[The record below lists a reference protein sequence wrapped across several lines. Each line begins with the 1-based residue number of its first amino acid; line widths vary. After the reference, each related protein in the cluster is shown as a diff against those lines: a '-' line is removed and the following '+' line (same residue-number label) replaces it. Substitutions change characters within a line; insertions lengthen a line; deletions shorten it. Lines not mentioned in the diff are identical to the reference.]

1 MKLLFW
7 NLVILLQTVYSCYTI
22 DDVQTN
28 GYTTYGNKVY
38 DISNYKHPGGSK
50 TLSKAIGKP
59 LEIYFNQK
67 AYDFHINDKSTDNDL
82 LDIEIGI
89 LCDPEPTDPETDP
102 TEEPTDPPTK
112 TTKIST
118 PPNCIKNTTTTK
130 KTGTTP
136 RKTITTTIP
145 SKENVNNSN
154 NLSFVSIIT
163 IQTLLTF
170 FVFNRN

>member
-89 LCDPEPTDPETDP
+89 LCDPETDPTDP
-102 TEEPTDPPTK
+102 TEEPTDPD
-112 TTKIST
+112 ISIVL
-118 PPNCIKNTTTTK
+118 NDLEEVEKLWKRYEC
-130 KTGTTP
+130 
-136 RKTITTTIP
+136 
-145 SKENVNNSN
+145 S
-154 NLSFVSIIT
+154 
-163 IQTLLTF
+163 
-170 FVFNRN
+170 